1 MGTSEF
7 NAGGNPAMDL
17 YPIPTG
23 QNANT
28 FLTGSQNSKIK
39 EMEEFVFKK

>member
-7 NAGGNPAMDL
+7 NAGGNHAMDW
-17 YPIPTG
+17 YPIATS

-39 EMEEFVFKK
+39 EMEVFVFKK